1 MAIYKKYYDYIK
13 LLTQFKNM
21 KTKASFN
28 KDYKQLKEFIK
39 SKNEE
44 KINEIAFQL
53 IQNIPLDIL
62 KELENKKKD
71 QNKLKENMNYE
82 KLSLI
87 SKKFK
92 TED

>member
-13 LLTQFKNM
+13 LLTQFNNM

-53 IQNIPLDIL
+53 IKNIPLDIL
-62 KELENKKKD
+62 KELENK
-71 QNKLKENMNYE
+71 
-82 KLSLI
+82 
-87 SKKFK
+87 
-92 TED
+92 